1 MVLACDDVGEESPIE
16 PLLDEDLEVLEP
28 GARAATGVRELRDG
42 DPVLAGARDART
54 EAVATEAAPDL
65 QLVAAP
71 AGRRV
76 DVDHVGAERLA
87 VERLERGLRRVA
99 RDDQMTTVRDQRGRG
114 TVEATFAV
122 DCSPLNWL
130 S

>member
-1 MVLACDDVGEESPIE
+1 METRFWP
-16 PLLDEDLEVLEP
+16 VLEMPEP
-28 GARAATGVRELRDG
+28 G
-42 DPVLAGARDART
+42 

-114 TVEATFAV
+114 TVKATFAI